1 MTIIYDYFIQAIWL
15 AYLIYWWAKSTNVKT
30 AELIESALSRRVRF
44 VLIMLAAVLLAF
56 PGIPLAF
63 LNQHFIPL
71 GIVRFWIGSV
81 LTVSGLLFSIWARNH
96 LGRNWSQAVTI
107 KKGHELITS
116 GPYALVRHPI
126 YTGLLL
132 AFIGSAIAVGRWRG
146 VLAVI
151 LIFVVLWNKLKFE
164 EKWMRAQF
172 GSSYES
178 YAQRVAALVPYV
190 M

>member
-1 MTIIYDYFIQAIWL
+1 MTIIYDYFIQAMWL

-30 AELIESALSRRVRF
+30 AELIESALSRRIRF
-44 VLIMLAAVLLAF
+44 VLIVLAAVLLAF
-56 PGIPLAF
+56 PGIPVAF
-63 LNQHFIPL
+63 LNKHFISL
-71 GIVRFWIGSV
+71 GIIRFWIGCV

-96 LGRNWSQAVTI
+96 LGQNWSQAVTI
-107 KKGHELITS
+107 KKDHELIMS

-146 VLAVI
+146 VFAVI

-172 GSSYES
+172 GNSYES
-178 YAQRVAALVPYV
+178 YAQRVAE
-190 M
+190 